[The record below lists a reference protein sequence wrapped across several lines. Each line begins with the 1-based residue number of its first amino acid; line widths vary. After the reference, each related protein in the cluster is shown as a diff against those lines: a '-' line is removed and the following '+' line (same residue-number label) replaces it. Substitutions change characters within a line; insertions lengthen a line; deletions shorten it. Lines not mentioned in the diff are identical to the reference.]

1 MQLQLMAATYM
12 VRGYGTNYHIL
23 PNAVDTQE
31 VNFYHSRNIGM
42 IKNRRKKYRIEAIS
56 ETIFDEIALFHIA
69 L

>member
-1 MQLQLMAATYM
+1 MQLQLMATCM

-23 PNAVDTQE
+23 PKAVDTQE
-31 VNFYHSRNIGM
+31 VNFRHSRNIGM